1 MASIFNIHADGR
13 TLAAWRACL
22 AAAFRT
28 TAACAIVA
36 CATLYGP
43 ASFRG
48 LVGFPAFS
56 YVTVILIITDASLG
70 DALCSCWLALYATAQ
85 SLGPAMLSLWL
96 IDPSRLTRTFTSL
109 AVALGAFVVALP
121 ESTHLV
127 SKRIALGQI
136 VIVYVMGFINNGEK
150 TEPVMHTARVAV
162 STGVG
167 VLACVLALLLPFP
180 RLACQE
186 VYIYYTLMS
195 TLTYTVHTH
204 IHIIYICLYVF
215 IRTRYF
221 FLRTIYSII
230 EIFLNLT
237 NYMYEQFFEYIYV
250 KLTTS

>member
-1 MASIFNIHADGR
+1 MASIFNIHSDAR

-22 AAAFRT
+22 IAAFRT

-56 YVTVILIITDASLG
+56 YVTVILIIIDASLG
-70 DALCSCWLALYATAQ
+70 DALRSCWLALYATAQ

-136 VIVYVMGFINNGEK
+136 VIVYVMGFIKGEK
-150 TEPVMHTARVAV
+150 NEAVMHTARVAV

-180 RLACQE
+180 RLACEE
-186 VYIYYTLMS
+186 VYIYSILMS

-204 IHIIYICLYVF
+204 IHIIYPCLYVF
-215 IRTRYF
+215 IRTRDF

-230 EIFLNLT
+230 QIFLNLT
-237 NYMYEQFFEYIYV
+237 NFMHEQFFEFIYV

>member
-1 MASIFNIHADGR
+1 MASIFDCSDAR
-13 TLAAWRACL
+13 ARAAWRAYL

-28 TAACAIVA
+28 AAACAIVA

-56 YVTVILIITDASLG
+56 YVTVILIVTDASLG
-70 DALCSCWLALYATAQ
+70 DTLRGCWLALYATAQ

-96 IDPSRLTRTFTSL
+96 IDPSRLTRSVTSL
-109 AVALGAFVVALP
+109 TVALGAFVVALP

-136 VIVYVMGFINNGEK
+136 VIVYVIGFIHGDK
-150 TEPVMHTARVAV
+150 TEAVMHTLRVAA

-180 RLACQE
+180 RLACKE
-186 VYIYYTLMS
+186 VY
-195 TLTYTVHTH
+195 
-204 IHIIYICLYVF
+204 
-215 IRTRYF
+215 
-221 FLRTIYSII
+221 
-230 EIFLNLT
+230 
-237 NYMYEQFFEYIYV
+237 
-250 KLTTS
+250 